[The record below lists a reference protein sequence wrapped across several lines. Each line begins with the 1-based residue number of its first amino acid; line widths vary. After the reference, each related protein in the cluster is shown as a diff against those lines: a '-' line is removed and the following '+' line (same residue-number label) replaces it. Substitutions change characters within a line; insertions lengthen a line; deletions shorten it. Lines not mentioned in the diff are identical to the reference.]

1 MARMTDGKA
10 LQIEITPQGS
20 LRLSAEVAQRFFPA
34 DTLVVLTRGPEL
46 WLLPVR
52 GPAAGGLLLKQRN
65 PQGDR
70 SVVLQGIVERDL
82 PAGRHA
88 AFWDGERGAL
98 RVTLMS
104 VAET

>member
-1 MARMTDGKA
+1 MTDGNA
-10 LQIEITPQGS
+10 LRVEITSQGS
-20 LRLSAEVAQRFFPA
+20 LRLAAEVAQRFFPA
-34 DTLVVLTRGPEL
+34 DALVALVRGPEL

-88 AFWDGERGAL
+88 AFWDVERGAL
-98 RVTLMS
+98 RVALPATI
-104 VAET
+104 AET